1 MLRLT
6 LGKIEAGDIGSLDLR
21 GFFLCSICGQ
31 QGLGLTQILLHEETC
46 RERLNVE
53 GQVSQSRHE
62 PPVQQVL
69 TEKFAD
75 LKAEISKAEAPG
87 SDPSELL
94 ALSLDRLRDVVR
106 NACVLE
112 EKKYRR
118 LRMSNAAVAEAVG
131 RWKAAVEMLQDY
143 QSRLQWLLSI
153 HVSVEAVGFEMVLH
167 TSKTGNAPEP
177 HLILQCQLEET
188 TLQAFLDVL
197 EGKQT
202 DTDAAMLEECGY
214 CHRKFRFDRI
224 AKHETRCPES
234 KPKPAKLDIAQKL
247 LVGTPG
253 EKHIPDVRREL
264 LNGTK
269 LPPLRVR
276 KWDDSP
282 DGLRECFRCK
292 RRFSAEAL
300 EKHAKRCTASLR
312 PSPREPVTP
321 PIVGQTVSSSAQ
333 PTNERQKHSSREL
346 SSGRR
351 KIQEKARDSAE
362 RVSSATGC
370 RDQNVERSGGRI
382 QSKLAKERLTG
393 DLRQPG
399 SYPSAP
405 SHGQPCYDQLELDVA
420 DWLDG

>member
-131 RWKAAVEMLQDY
+131 RWKAAVEMLQ
-143 QSRLQWLLSI
+143 
-153 HVSVEAVGFEMVLH
+153 AVGFEMVLH

-214 CHRKFRFDRI
+214 CHRKFRFDRNSWQL
-224 AKHETRCPES
+224 TM
-234 KPKPAKLDIAQKL
+234 
-247 LVGTPG
+247 
-253 EKHIPDVRREL
+253 
-264 LNGTK
+264 
-269 LPPLRVR
+269 
-276 KWDDSP
+276 
-282 DGLRECFRCK
+282 
-292 RRFSAEAL
+292 
-300 EKHAKRCTASLR
+300 
-312 PSPREPVTP
+312 
-321 PIVGQTVSSSAQ
+321 
-333 PTNERQKHSSREL
+333 
-346 SSGRR
+346 
-351 KIQEKARDSAE
+351 
-362 RVSSATGC
+362 
-370 RDQNVERSGGRI
+370 RS
-382 QSKLAKERLTG
+382 
-393 DLRQPG
+393 
-399 SYPSAP
+399 
-405 SHGQPCYDQLELDVA
+405 
-420 DWLDG
+420 